1 MVTESV
7 TGRRSLRR
15 PGRRKRNGTPKAAA
29 PSDARV
35 TIKKKSAVQLGRG
48 AAPRE
53 VLHSYTIPRGSFGL
67 EAS

>member
-35 TIKKKSAVQLGRG
+35 TIKKNQPCSSGEAPHLAKFCTRIQSR
-48 AAPRE
+48 AARS
-53 VLHSYTIPRGSFGL
+53 V
-67 EAS
+67 